1 MLCQCKQAGLTTEEM
16 KNARVRIAVKKQI
29 RFLNLVANALGD
41 DFLGF
46 RLAQEFDLREL
57 GLLYYVQASSKSLG
71 EALRRLARYSGI
83 TNEGV
88 HIRCFGHNGLVIT
101 FEYIGVARL
110 EDRHQIEFFVT
121 TLVRVCRQLSGR
133 DLLPTSVK
141 LFHRRTNVPP
151 EFSTFFGCKV
161 IFGQDIDEVSYPRAA
176 ECLTNVNADPYLNKL
191 LVKYCTEALSRR
203 RTLAKS
209 WRSKVENAIIPLLP
223 HGQARLAVISHQL
236 GVSRR
241 TLARRLES
249 EGLTFAAIL
258 DALRFDLAKRYLQ
271 EIDMPISE
279 VTWLLGYAETSA
291 FNHAFKRWS
300 GKTPNQVRSIL
311 SRASRSGQPHVDEA
325 FPVQQRQDD
334 HRARVYR

>member
-1 MLCQCKQAGLTTEEM
+1 MRARIDIDPLLKQAGLTAEEM
-16 KNARVRIAVKKQI
+16 KNARVRIAVKTQI
-29 RFLNLVANALGD
+29 RFLNLVAKTLGD

-57 GLLYYVQASSKSLG
+57 GLLYYVQASSESLG

-88 HIRCFGHNGLVIT
+88 HIRCFGHNGLAVT

-121 TLVRVCRQLSGR
+121 TLVRVCRQLTGR
-133 DLLPTSVK
+133 HLLPSSVK
-141 LFHRRTNVPP
+141 LFHRRADVLPG
-151 EFSTFFGCKV
+151 FGAFFGCEV
-161 IFGQDIDEVSYPRAA
+161 IFGQDFDEVSYPRSA
-176 ECLTNVNADPYLNKL
+176 ECLPNVNADPYLNKL
-191 LVKYCTEALSRR
+191 LVKYCSEALSRR
-203 RTLAKS
+203 RPRAKS
-209 WRSKVENAIIPLLP
+209 WRSDVENAIVPLLP
-223 HGQARLAVISHQL
+223 HGQAGLAAISHQL

-241 TLARRLES
+241 TLARRLKF

-271 EIDMPISE
+271 EIDLPISE
-279 VTWLLGYAETSA
+279 VAWLLGYAETSA

-300 GKTPNQVRSIL
+300 GKTPNQMRSIL
-311 SRASRSGQPHVDEA
+311 SRLVRSGQRHVDDA
-325 FPVQQRQDD
+325 
-334 HRARVYR
+334 HSGSA